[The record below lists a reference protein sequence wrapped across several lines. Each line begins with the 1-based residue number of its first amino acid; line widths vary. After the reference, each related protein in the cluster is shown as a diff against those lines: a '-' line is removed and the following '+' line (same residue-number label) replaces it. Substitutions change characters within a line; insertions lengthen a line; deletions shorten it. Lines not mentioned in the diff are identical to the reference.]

1 MSNDIQRAVGRLEGK
16 VDQVLEQQKKTGQDM
31 ELVKL
36 EQKRASRQR
45 EEQAERLKEVE
56 KNTADFNK
64 WKERG
69 VGALMLI
76 SGIAALV
83 GGTLATSWHK
93 ILDVLRGW

>member
-1 MSNDIQRAVGRLEGK
+1 MNEKSIERAIGQIEGK
-16 VDQVLEQQKKTGQDM
+16 VDQVLEQQKKSSQDL

-36 EQKRASRQR
+36 EQGRVSRQR

-56 KNTADFNK
+56 KNTTDFNK

-83 GGTLATSWHK
+83 GSGLAASWQK
-93 ILDVLRGW
+93 ILEVFR